1 MQKKI
6 IALAIAA
13 VMAAPAVAMAEATVY
28 GQANMAIEITDNG
41 SDTTSTSVG
50 NAADSRTQISSNV
63 SRIGVK
69 GSSEDLGGGMT
80 AIWQMEGQ
88 VNLDDGTGVSGAG
101 TSLFNRNTFAGLTGG
116 FGTVVLGRHD
126 TPYKMST
133 RKLDMFADTI
143 ADNRSIMGNGHDARL
158 SNVLAYLSPDISG
171 FNAAVALVLGT
182 DNTFGG
188 AATTETSATSLSLQ
202 YGMDAWSVILANQTI
217 DSTDSVVPGNKYNSS
232 ATKLGGTFAMDMFS
246 VGLVY
251 EMLADKD
258 GAGTKVEKND
268 IYIGGKVKVGDAGA
282 VKLGYTMASEWKVG
296 GVTGKN
302 SEGSQVSLGYD
313 HALGKNTTVY
323 ALYSSVSNGTV
334 NGTSCGGGCVVPS
347 YGLNG
352 GGSTG
357 DTAPGPLVAGGVGN
371 PNAVAFGI
379 KHSF

>member
-6 IALAIAA
+6 IALAIASA
-13 VMAAPAVAMAEATVY
+13 MAMPALAMAEATVY
-28 GQANMAIEITDNG
+28 GQANVAIEMTDNG
-41 SDTTSTSVG
+41 SDTPNTNVG

-63 SRIGVK
+63 SRLGFK
-69 GSSEDLGGGMT
+69 GSEELGGGMS

-88 VNLDDGTGVSGAG
+88 VNLDDGTGVSKAG
-101 TSLFNRNTFAGLTGG
+101 TSFFNRNTFAGLSGG

-158 SNVLAYLSPDISG
+158 NNVLAYLSPDISG

-182 DNTFGG
+182 DNEFAG
-188 AATTETSATSLSLQ
+188 APTTETSATSLSLK
-202 YGMDAWSVILANQTI
+202 YGMGDTWSVILANQTI

-258 GAGTKVEKND
+258 GAGTKVEKSD

-282 VKLGYTMASEWKVG
+282 VKLGYTMASEWKAG
-296 GVTGKN
+296 GQTAKN

-323 ALYSSVSNGTV
+323 ALYSSVSNGTA
-334 NGTSCGGGCVVPS
+334 NGTGCGPGCQVPS

-357 DTAPGPLVAGGVGN
+357 DTSAGPLVAGGVGN
-371 PNAVAFGI
+371 PSAVAIGI